1 MSWLNGELILNGMS
15 KKDLAYAHDYIR
27 STVRNN
33 GDTEEFPNLGENLL
47 PIVQRKIICKSYE
60 EAEELAD
67 SLDWKGKNSLL
78 IPYKDVG
85 DRDIWTIKVNTI
97 YLNIYH
103 EENNLE
109 KYIKRSRGCRNH
121 KSKFVG
127 CPRCGSR
134 LNRKSISNDKCPLC
148 GQDISSSTVK
158 KTIKRYK
165 NNIKEMKKELR
176 EEKEKLAY
184 KAKTKYLFLYEED
197 LKY

>member
-1 MSWLNGELILNGMS
+1 MSWLNGKLILNGMS

-60 EAEELAD
+60 DAKELAD
-67 SLDWKGKNSLL
+67 SLDWKGKYSLL

-85 DRDIWTIKVNTI
+85 DEDIWTIKVNTI

-109 KYIKRSRGCRNH
+109 KYIKRTKGCRNH

-134 LNRKSISNDKCPLC
+134 LNRKSINNDKCPLC

-165 NNIKEMKKELR
+165 NNIKEMEKELR
-176 EEKEKLAY
+176 KEKEKLSY